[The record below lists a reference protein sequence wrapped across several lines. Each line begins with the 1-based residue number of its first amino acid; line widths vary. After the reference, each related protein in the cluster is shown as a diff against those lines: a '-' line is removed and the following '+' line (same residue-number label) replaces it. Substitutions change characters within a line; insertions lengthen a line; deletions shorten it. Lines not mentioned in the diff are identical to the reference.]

1 MAEGNVLYCGDNLP
15 VLERH
20 VPGESV
26 DLIYLDPPFNSNATY
41 DVRFGRA
48 EDGSMPAA
56 RMKAFDD
63 IWHWDQ
69 GAAATFQE
77 VIEDGGDGARAMTAF
92 KQLLG
97 TGGMLA
103 YLTMMAPRLVA
114 LRSVLKRS
122 GSIYLHCDPTAS
134 AHLRLLMDAIF
145 GAGNF
150 VNEIIWSYRT
160 GGISKRRF
168 ARKHDV
174 ILFYAKSSEY
184 EFALQKEKSYL
195 AHRYG
200 FKNVDVKQDERG
212 FYTEVGMRDVWEIP
226 ALRGNQ
232 PESLGYPTQ
241 KPVAI
246 LERMIEASTKPGDVV
261 LDPFCGCG
269 TALAAAEKL
278 DRNWIGID
286 VADLAVDLITARL
299 TAMGSSDYEV
309 VGRRATASAGSA
321 V

>member
-1 MAEGNVLYCGDNLP
+1 MAQGNVLYHGDNLS
-15 VLERH
+15 VLRRRI
-20 VPGESV
+20 PAESV

-41 DVRFGRA
+41 DVRLDRA
-48 EDGSMPAA
+48 EGGSVAA
-56 RMKAFDD
+56 GRTKAFDD
-63 IWHWDQ
+63 TWRWDQ
-69 GAAATFQE
+69 GAAAAFQE
-77 VIEDGGDGARAMTAF
+77 VVDGGGDAARAMTAF

-97 TGGMLA
+97 TGAMLA
-103 YLTMMAPRLVA
+103 YLAMIAPRLVE

-122 GSIYLHCDPTAS
+122 GSIYLHCDPTA
-134 AHLRLLMDAIF
+134 AAQLRLLMDAIF
-145 GAGNF
+145 GTRNF
-150 VNEIIWSYRT
+150 VNEIVWSYRT
-160 GGISKRRF
+160 GGISKRWF

-174 ILFYAKSSEY
+174 ILFYARSTEY
-184 EFALQKEKSYL
+184 IFALPKEKSYL

-200 FKNVDVKQDERG
+200 FKNVDVKEDERG
-212 FYTEVGMRDVWEIP
+212 FYTEVGMRDVWEVP

-232 PESLGYPTQ
+232 PEYLGYPTQ

-246 LERMIEASTKPGDVV
+246 LERMIAASTKPGDVV

-286 VADLAVDLITARL
+286 LADLAVDLITARL
-299 TAMGSSDYEV
+299 TAMGSSSYEV
-309 VGRRATASAGSA
+309 VWCPSIVGSA

>member
-1 MAEGNVLYCGDNLP
+1 MAEGNVLYHGENLS
-15 VLERH
+15 VLRRRI
-20 VPGESV
+20 PAESV
-26 DLIYLDPPFNSNATY
+26 DLIYLDPPFNSNARY
-41 DVRFGRA
+41 DLRPDRA
-48 EDGSMPAA
+48 ADGSTAA
-56 RMKAFDD
+56 VRATAFDD
-63 IWHWDQ
+63 IWHWDR
-69 GAAATFQE
+69 GAAAAFQE
-77 VIEDGGDGARAMTAF
+77 VIEGGGDAARAMSAF
-92 KQLLG
+92 ESLLG
-97 TGGMLA
+97 TGAMLA
-103 YLTMMAPRLVA
+103 YLAMMAPRLVE

-145 GAGNF
+145 GPRNF
-150 VNEIIWSYRT
+150 VNEIVWSYRT

-184 EFALQKEKSYL
+184 VFALQKENSYL

-200 FKNVDVKQDERG
+200 FKNVDVKEDERG

-246 LERMIEASTKPGDVV
+246 LERVILASTKPGDVV

-269 TALAAAEKL
+269 TALAAAENL
-278 DRNWIGID
+278 DRRWIGID
-286 VADLAVDLITARL
+286 VADVAVDLIKDRL
-299 TAMGSSDYEV
+299 TAMGSSDYRI
-309 VGRRATASAGSA
+309 VGEQASAEEA
-321 V
+321 A